1 MQEKIKE
8 HDRDIWLARMQ
19 TSAVLEN
26 ANETGHLLFE
36 KKLSLLIVTLTG
48 TYVGSKKL
56 SI

>member
-8 HDRDIWLARMQ
+8 HDRDIWLAHMQ